1 MDLDQNKLS
10 RQEWNNLETKVSSE
24 EQIVLNILDKGY
36 NNDNLSINKTLSL
49 NEILKIDV
57 SESIDKYL
65 YNKYFKK
72 TVDDINKKYGLDKKD
87 YNHLENIKLQK
98 IKSADMVRL
107 QNIDSTIEREKDI
120 IFENN
125 LIQLYKNM
133 LKYFK
138 KNDKRYICCVYTIL
152 QLFQTNIKNIN
163 EPLKNIVNYS
173 INLLKPGIKLKD
185 VINESYTFIE
195 RNPLILDFQ
204 DIELFQHQKEVYK
217 FYKNKN
223 KSTASLVLYKA
234 PTGTGKTL
242 TPIGLSNQY
251 KIIFV
256 CVARH
261 IGLALA
267 KSSISTGK
275 KIAFAFGCETEQQIR
290 LHNFAAK
297 SYMKHT
303 EDTNPKKVGEYI
315 KFKDGSRKI
324 DNSDGSDVQIMIC
337 DVKSYL
343 VAMNYMT
350 NFNKNEDIITF
361 WDEPTITLDSATH
374 NLHTIISNNWH
385 CNTIPNLVL
394 SCATLPEQNDIVK
407 IIDNFKQN
415 WGNDTIIKDISSF
428 DCKKSIPLIN
438 KDLKY
443 VNIHTLYNN
452 QEYDLLVNC
461 IKYVRKNYTL
471 LRYLEL
477 NSIIDFINSCN
488 KHIVV
493 ENRLKLENYFN
504 NDLTHIN
511 MNSIKM
517 YYLDLIDSLS
527 NDQYETVYLDLKER
541 GILDKLAYDD
551 KTKGVQFTTS
561 DAYTLTDG
569 PTIFLCEDVNKIG
582 SFYIQQSKIPQDVFK
597 SILAKITKNEKITN
611 QINDIEKLIA
621 CKEEKNARDDGEEST
636 KIDNEDK
643 EWYNNINK
651 LRKQIMLI
659 TLDSKYVPNT
669 TEHQKEWCNNVSPDR
684 FIPQIDDLTTKE
696 IMSLNIDNN
705 LKVLLLLGIG
715 VFMKHST
722 IDYTEFM
729 KKLAINQK
737 LFIIIASSDYIY
749 GTNYQFCHGIISKD
763 LNTMTQQKTLQS
775 LGRVGRN
782 KIQQNYSVRF
792 RDNSLIY
799 KIFNKDTN
807 SIEADNMNRLFS

>member
-24 EQIVLNILDKGY
+24 EQKILNILDKGY
-36 NNDNLSINKTLSL
+36 KDNNISINKNSSL

-57 SESIDKYL
+57 SEGIDKYL

-72 TVDDINKKYGLDKKD
+72 PIDDIQKKYGLKNNYD
-87 YNHLENIKLQK
+87 EFETIKLQK

-107 QNIDSTIEREKDI
+107 QNIDGTIEREKDI

-125 LIQLYKNM
+125 IIKLYKNM
-133 LKYFK
+133 LKYYK
-138 KNDKRYICCVYTIL
+138 KKDTRYISCIYTIV
-152 QLFQTNIKNIN
+152 QLFQSKIKNVN
-163 EPLKNIVNYS
+163 EPLKNVVFSDIE
-173 INLLKPGIKLKD
+173 ILKPNIKIKD
-185 VINESYTFIE
+185 VVNESYTLIE
-195 RNPLILDFQ
+195 KNPLILEYQ
-204 DIELFQHQKEVYK
+204 DTELFDHQKRIYK

-223 KSTASLVLYKA
+223 RSVASLVLYKA

-242 TPIGLSNQY
+242 TPIGLCNEY

-267 KSSISTGK
+267 KSAISTNK
-275 KIAFAFGCETEQQIR
+275 KIAFAFGCENEDQIR
-290 LHNFAAK
+290 LHNYAAK
-297 SYMKHT
+297 SFMRHT
-303 EDTNPKKVGEYI
+303 EETNPKKVGEYI

-343 VAMNYMT
+343 TAMNYMT
-350 NFNKNEDIITF
+350 KFSKPNNIITF
-361 WDEPTITLDSATH
+361 WDEPTITLDNESH
-374 NLHTIISNNWH
+374 ILHTTISNNWH
-385 CNTIPNLVL
+385 CNIIPNIIL
-394 SCATLPEQNDIVK
+394 SCATLPDESDIIN
-407 IIDNFKQN
+407 IINKFKSN
-415 WGNDTIIKDISSF
+415 WGQNTIIEDITSYE
-428 DCKKSIPLIN
+428 CKKSIPLID

-443 VNIHTLYNN
+443 VNIHTLYKEN
-452 QEYDLLVNC
+452 EYELLSKC
-461 IKYVRKNYTL
+461 IKHVRNNYTL

-477 NSIIDFINSCN
+477 NTIVDFIKACN
-488 KHIVV
+488 KKVV
-493 ENRLKLENYFN
+493 LEERLKPDNYFN
-504 NDLTHIN
+504 NEISHVN
-511 MNSIKM
+511 MNTIKM
-517 YYLDLIDSLS
+517 YYLDLIESL
-527 NDQYETVYLDLKER
+527 NDNQYEEVYLYLKEK
-541 GILDKLAYDD
+541 GLLDKLAYSD
-551 KTKGVQFTTS
+551 KTKGIQFTTS

-582 SFYIQQSKIPQDVFK
+582 TFYIQQSKIPEDVFK

-621 CKEEKNARDDGEEST
+621 CKEEKNSRDDGEET
-636 KIDNEDK
+636 KKIDNEDR
-643 EWYNNINK
+643 EWYNTINK

-659 TLDSKYVPNT
+659 TLDAKYVPNT
-669 TEHQKEWCNNVSPDR
+669 TEHQKEWCKDILSDR
-684 FIPQIDDLTTKE
+684 FVPQIDDITTKE

-722 IDYTEFM
+722 VDYTEFM
-729 KKLAINQK
+729 KKLAITQK

-763 LNTMTQQKTLQS
+763 LNYMTQQKTLQS

-782 KIQQNYSVRF
+782 KIQQTYSVRF

-807 SIEADNMNRLFS
+807 SIEAENMNKLFG